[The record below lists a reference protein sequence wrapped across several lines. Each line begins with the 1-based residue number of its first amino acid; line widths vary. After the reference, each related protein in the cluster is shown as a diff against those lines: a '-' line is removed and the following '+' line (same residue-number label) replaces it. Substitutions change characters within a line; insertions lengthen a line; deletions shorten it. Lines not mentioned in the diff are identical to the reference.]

1 MMQKK
6 ESLTVEIA
14 GGLGNQLFMFYAGLY
29 LQEKYQ
35 REVVFDTSDLSRIQE
50 LHPGA
55 NIQTLG
61 LLDEYVT
68 TSGSNTS
75 HFRIDRIRS
84 GFRRLTKSTSQSG
97 TFFPEEI
104 GFINPNMIPPTIK
117 RIRGYFQ
124 SWVYYDSLS
133 NKPILSLESLS
144 SPSRWLLDKIERTKR
159 ENVLSLHVRRGD
171 YALPANRM
179 NGILS
184 KGYYK
189 EAINNAGAYDA
200 IWIFTDSPKEVEK
213 DFLQLGHP
221 IETIIPP
228 DHSDPVESLLLMAAT
243 KKIVISNSTYSWWSA
258 MIAGDAATVYAPSK
272 WYELREDPSKLVP
285 DNWKRIP
292 SEWAKQ

>member
-1 MMQKK
+1 MQKK
-6 ESLTVEIA
+6 KSLTVEIA

-29 LQEKYQ
+29 FQEKYQ
-35 REVVFDTSDLSRIQE
+35 REVIFDISDFSRIQE

-61 LLDEYVT
+61 LLDDYST
-68 TSGSNTS
+68 TNRSNAYSYKISRVISGLRNFTKRTS
-75 HFRIDRIRS
+75 H
-84 GFRRLTKSTSQSG
+84 GG
-97 TFFPEEI
+97 TFSSEEI
-104 GFINPNMIPPTIK
+104 GFINPNLIPLEVK

-124 SWVYYDSLS
+124 SWVYFDSLGE
-133 NKPILSLESLS
+133 KPILSLENLS
-144 SPSRWLLDKIERTKR
+144 SPSRWLLDKIERSKR

-184 KGYYK
+184 RSYYK
-189 EAINNAGAYDA
+189 EALINAGDYDS
-200 IWIFTDSPKEVEK
+200 IWIFTDSPKEVEAE
-213 DFLQLGHP
+213 FSQLGHP
-221 IETIIPP
+221 FETVIPP
-228 DHSDPVESLLLMAAT
+228 SNSDPVESLLLMAET

-258 MIAGDAATVYAPSK
+258 TIAGDAAVVYAPSK
-272 WYELREDPSKLVP
+272 WYELREDPSKLIP